1 MSMEKLDIINIF
13 NIIAKKKKSVP
24 ELSVLHSSSE
34 FSAPFFFFY
43 LLKLFAVFLRFYF
56 FIIFFLIPVVDSF
69 WHPSVFISFSHICRV
84 YL

>member
-13 NIIAKKKKSVP
+13 NIIAKKKSVP

-43 LLKLFAVFLRFYF
+43 LLKLCLLCFWDFIFLLF
-56 FIIFFLIPVVDSF
+56 FFF
-69 WHPSVFISFSHICRV
+69 
-84 YL
+84 